1 MHGSGNVVVESREV
15 AGFHEIALKGSGT
28 CLVTQGDAESL
39 AVEAE
44 DNLLPAIRTEVR
56 DGRLTL
62 DYERGPFGSIRPTR
76 PIRFHVTVKAL
87 TALHLGGSGAIEM
100 GSLATDR
107 LEVSVGGSGDVT
119 LGRLTAERLAV
130 TIAGSGD
137 VTIAGRV
144 QRQEVGIAGSGDYL
158 ADRLESGEAQV
169 SVSGSGR
176 ARLHVTA
183 TLGVRIAG
191 SGSVEYAGDPRVSQT
206 RLGSGTVRRLG
217 A

>member
-1 MHGSGNVVVESREV
+1 MQGSGNVVVESREV
-15 AGFHEIALKGSGT
+15 AGFREIALKGSGT

-62 DYERGPFGSIRPTR
+62 DYERGPFGSILPTR
-76 PIRFHVTVKAL
+76 PIRFHVTAKAL

-100 GSLATDR
+100 ASLAT
-107 LEVSVGGSGDVT
+107 
-119 LGRLTAERLAV
+119 
-130 TIAGSGD
+130 
-137 VTIAGRV
+137 
-144 QRQEVGIAGSGDYL
+144 
-158 ADRLESGEAQV
+158 DRLESGEAQV

-206 RLGSGTVRRLG
+206 RLGSGTVRRLVG